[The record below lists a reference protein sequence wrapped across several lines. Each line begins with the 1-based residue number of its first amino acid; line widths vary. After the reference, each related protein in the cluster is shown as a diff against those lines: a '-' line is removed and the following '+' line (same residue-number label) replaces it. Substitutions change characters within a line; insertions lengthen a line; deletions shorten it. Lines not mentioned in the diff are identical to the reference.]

1 VMVWSKITTDF
12 VVLDKAPAYIAA
24 RLRISEKDFVVDYA
38 QLFADQPWF
47 KRLSPQDW
55 CSNVAL
61 LSSRTKVVRL
71 RTAAGPPLSW
81 RKGLGTQWS
90 TYIFH
95 QRSRHA
101 LER

>member
-1 VMVWSKITTDF
+1 MVWSKITTDF
-12 VVLDKAPAYIAA
+12 VVLDKAPAYIAG

-61 LSSRTKVVRL
+61 LS
-71 RTAAGPPLSW
+71 W